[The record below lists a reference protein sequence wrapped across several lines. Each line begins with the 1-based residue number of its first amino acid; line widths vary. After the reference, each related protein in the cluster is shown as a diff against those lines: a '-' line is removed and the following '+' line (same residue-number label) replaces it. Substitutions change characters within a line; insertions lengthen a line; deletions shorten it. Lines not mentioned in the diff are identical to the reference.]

1 MSELRSQRVVHS
13 MAMPFTV
20 EVDGLP
26 NASAVDD
33 AVEAFHADL
42 EWSNAVFS
50 LWDGASA
57 LSRLA
62 RGDVTVEDCPPEVSE
77 VLDLCD
83 HYRTLTDGAFDA
95 RRPDGSVHANGMVDP
110 TGIVKGWA
118 VERAARH
125 LDEAGATD
133 WLVAASGDIWTAAAG
148 RARRLGIADPRE
160 AGDPRGKPVVDVV
173 ELGGAES
180 LGNTAR
186 ALASSGGAQDADHI
200 WDPVT
205 GLPARHVMQA
215 SVIGSSLV
223 AADAWA
229 TAIVA
234 GGLEVVPLAV
244 AAGLEV
250 LVING
255 VRMDGT
261 LAAQASPG
269 WPSVL

>member
-1 MSELRSQRVVHS
+1 MNAPRHQRVVHS

-20 EVDGLP
+20 DVEGIDTRAAFDG
-26 NASAVDD
+26 AV
-33 AVEAFHADL
+33 AAFHADL

-50 LWDGASA
+50 LWDPSTP
-57 LSRLA
+57 LSRYA
-62 RGDVTVEDCPPEVSE
+62 RGEITVDECPPEVGD

-83 HYRTLTDGAFDA
+83 HYRGLTGGAFNA
-95 RRPDGSVHANGMVDP
+95 ERPDGTVDP

-125 LDEAGATD
+125 LVQAGATD
-133 WLVAASGDIWTAAAG
+133 WLVGASGDVWTAEGA
-148 RARRLGIADPRE
+148 RSRRLGIADPRE
-160 AGDPRGKPVVDVV
+160 VGDPQGKPVVDVV
-173 ELGGAES
+173 ELGGER
-180 LGNTAR
+180 R
-186 ALASSGGAQDADHI
+186 ALATSGGAQDEDHI

-205 GLPARHVMQA
+205 GLPARHIRQA
-215 SVIGSSLV
+215 SVIGASLV
-223 AADAWA
+223 EADAWA

-234 GGLEVVPLAV
+234 GGIEVVPLAT

-250 LVING
+250 LVVTG
-255 VRMDGT
+255 VRIDGT